1 MPKPAITA
9 IVGVLAAS
17 ILLGTSLTGCS
28 ELSNL
33 GAKHKQVDYA
43 TWADAPKA
51 GPTALPTF
59 VPHDAANLYLRTLLD
74 GSGAAITYTSTEP
87 VDTSQCTPGT
97 LKGKPRLNSN
107 WWPIG
112 KLPTTGLVCPHGWQ
126 LFQQDGATYGWR
138 NEAR

>member
-1 MPKPAITA
+1 MLTRAIPAVA
-9 IVGVLAAS
+9 AVLAAS
-17 ILLGTSLTGCS
+17 ILVTGCS

-33 GAKHKQVDYA
+33 GAKQKQVVYA

-59 VPHDAANLYLRTLLD
+59 VPHDASNLYLRMMLD
-74 GSGAAITYTSTEP
+74 GSSAAITYTATEP
-87 VDTSQCTPGT
+87 VDTSACKPGALT
-97 LKGKPRLNSN
+97 GKPRLNSN

-138 NEAR
+138 NQTP